1 MSPPPP
7 PPHVDLER
15 FARGEPIAVEIGAIE
30 RELAGLWKA
39 ASATGA
45 PAAEGAVS
53 RAALWNVIIPAH
65 GRENLA
71 ATKHLVDEIAPALP
85 TRAITLC
92 LDDAPAAT
100 EGEVQASIESNV
112 ASQPGGT
119 RMVYSE
125 EITLVG
131 PRGAEAHFGAIVRG
145 LGIPGVPTATFWLDP
160 ALPAS
165 LLERELLPATDRL
178 VLDTGGCFTPHQLEE
193 LQRLVEAARP
203 IPVADLGWLR
213 LGGLRSLFAGLF
225 DPPVGG
231 GPLARAT
238 RLEVSHLAG
247 CDASALLVV
256 SWLGTLLGW
265 RPLESGTTPD
275 GGVRFAFARGDAAAG
290 PPLEAHLVPAE
301 GACGKSGILA
311 LEIYAGDERYAIH
324 RTALDKTALLT
335 PVAPPKP
342 VTLDSPSDA
351 ELAVAALGRRGRD
364 PLFARCL
371 AFAQTLWALEPASG
385 FSPR

>member
-1 MSPPPP
+1 VSPPPP

-15 FARGEPIAVEIGAIE
+15 FARGEPTAVEIGAIE

-45 PAAEGAVS
+45 PSAEGAVS

-92 LDDAPAAT
+92 LDDAPAGAD
-100 EGEVQASIESNV
+100 GEVQASIESNV

-160 ALPAS
+160 ALPTS

-178 VLDTGGCFTPHQLEE
+178 VVDTGGCFTPQQLAD
-193 LQRLVEAARP
+193 LQRLVERARP

-231 GPLARAT
+231 APLARAT

-247 CDASALLVV
+247 CDASALLIV

-265 RPLESGTTPD
+265 RPLGAAHTPE
-275 GGVRFAFARGDAAAG
+275 GGVSYTLARGDAAAAA
-290 PPLEAHLVPAE
+290 LEAHLVPAE
-301 GACGKSGILA
+301 GPCGKSGILT
-311 LEIYAGDERYAIH
+311 LELMAGDDRYAIH

-335 PVAPPKP
+335 PIAPPKP

-371 AFAQTLWALEPASG
+371 AFAQTLWALEPA
-385 FSPR
+385 PHRR